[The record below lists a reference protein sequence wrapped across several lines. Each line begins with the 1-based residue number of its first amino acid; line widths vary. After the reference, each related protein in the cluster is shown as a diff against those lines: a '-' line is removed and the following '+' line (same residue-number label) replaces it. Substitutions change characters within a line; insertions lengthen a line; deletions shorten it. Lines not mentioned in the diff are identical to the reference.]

1 MKTTILLALL
11 ASQAWATDATPT
23 GAQLASALA
32 NAKAVWGV
40 IVGPVEVRLD
50 PINPCDM
57 FATPRVAVVEVHDF
71 HTIITYD
78 DGTKADGGTTYQ
90 YVIRINSN
98 CNWDGIGLDLETTM
112 IHEYGH
118 ILMRDASWHS
128 KDPRSV
134 MYPIVNARQTIRP
147 EDWYRLSQVLAS
159 TR

>member
-1 MKTTILLALL
+1 MKSFILLALL

-23 GAQLASALA
+23 QAQLASALA
-32 NAKAVWGV
+32 NAKAVWG
-40 IVGPVEVRLD
+40 ISVGPVEVRLD
-50 PINPCDM
+50 PINACDM

-98 CNWDGIGLDLETTM
+98 CNWEGIGLDLETTM

-118 ILMRDASWHS
+118 LLLGAAYHS

-134 MYPIVNARQTIRP
+134 MYPVVRAGQTIRP
-147 EDWYRLSQVLAS
+147 EDWEWRAYLAVAK
-159 TR
+159 